1 MFNQTATAVAS
12 IAKVRIMSK
21 ENVGDRIRKLREER
35 EISQEQLAERS
46 GLALEFIARMEE
58 SGDPPSLGPLLKIA
72 RGLGVRLGTFLDDHV
87 SRDPLIVR
95 LEERR
100 AGLNMHKDHGG
111 PLALRFFPLGV
122 GKTDRHMEP
131 FFIQVL
137 PDSAPEKSLSAH
149 EGEEFIV
156 VASGEIELLY
166 GQETLRLKA
175 GDSMYYNSAVPHHV
189 SAVGPDP
196 AEIYAV
202 LYIPE

>member
-1 MFNQTATAVAS
+1 
-12 IAKVRIMSK
+12 MSK

-35 EISQEQLAERS
+35 EISREQLAERA
-46 GLALEFIARMEE
+46 GLAPEFISRMED
-58 SGDPPSLGPLLKIA
+58 SGDVPSLGPLLKVA
-72 RGLGVRLGTFLDDHV
+72 RGLGVRLGTFLDDQV

-95 LEERR
+95 LEERQ
-100 AGLNMHKDHGG
+100 AGLNIHKDHGG
-111 PLALRFFPLGV
+111 PPALRFFPLGL

-137 PDSAPEKSLSAH
+137 PDPAQEKPLSAH

-156 VASGEIELLY
+156 VASGEIELRY
-166 GQETLRLKA
+166 GQEVQRLKA
-175 GDSMYYNSAVPHHV
+175 GDSVYYNSAVPHHV
-189 SAVGPDP
+189 SAVGPEP